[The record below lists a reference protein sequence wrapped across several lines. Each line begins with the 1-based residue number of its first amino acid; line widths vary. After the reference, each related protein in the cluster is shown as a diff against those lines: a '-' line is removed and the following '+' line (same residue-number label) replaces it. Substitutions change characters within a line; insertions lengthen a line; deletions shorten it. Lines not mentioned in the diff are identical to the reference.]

1 MSRAAGSDC
10 PRKTRTQPVLRNS
23 RSVASMVPHQRR
35 HPQGQHQQAKL
46 IWKGRG
52 LAQGPP
58 GLWAT
63 QTGGLERDRMERG
76 GARSNEEGLT
86 GTYAFSLQQQRGEPQ
101 GHRATEQPLWPRTE
115 GQRQGCAIPRALCA
129 GPRAAARGQRGPCP
143 GQVPAEGSDLTGCQ
157 LADTDVSHPR
167 KQG

>member
-1 MSRAAGSDC
+1 MNIRITCTSSLKWYIQRGVPREGRASW
-10 PRKTRTQPVLRNS
+10 TF
-23 RSVASMVPHQRR
+23 
-35 HPQGQHQQAKL
+35 HPAEAWHK
-46 IWKGRG
+46 
-52 LAQGPP
+52 GPP

-63 QTGGLERDRMERG
+63 QTEGLERDRMERG
-76 GARSNEEGLT
+76 GARSKEEGLT
-86 GTYAFSLQQQRGEPQ
+86 GTYAFSLQWQRGEPQ

-157 LADTDVSHPR
+157 LGDTDVSHPR